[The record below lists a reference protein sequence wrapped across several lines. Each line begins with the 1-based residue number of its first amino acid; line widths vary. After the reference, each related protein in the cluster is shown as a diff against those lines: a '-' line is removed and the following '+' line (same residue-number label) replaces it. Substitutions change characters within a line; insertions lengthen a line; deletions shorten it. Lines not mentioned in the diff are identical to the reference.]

1 MLGVVGNQDHPR
13 EDSDMLAA
21 FSGVFQLCSF
31 GSCSPL
37 LGNSGSPVVCLT
49 PGTMYC
55 DLTIPNDWPARNSPD
70 NRQKP
75 GSTEEH
81 CPTVDQSPKATGR
94 GFGSLPVRPM
104 CIIHGLSFAAGETG
118 CPLTSPKKFMIYWR
132 HQKKYKTK

>member
-1 MLGVVGNQDHPR
+1 
-13 EDSDMLAA
+13 MLAA
-21 FSGVFQLCSF
+21 FSGVFSF
-31 GSCSPL
+31 VLLGVVAL

-55 DLTIPNDWPARNSPD
+55 DLRIPNDWPARNSPD

-81 CPTVDQSPKATGR
+81 CPTVDQSPKATGH
-94 GFGSLPVRPM
+94 GFGSFLCEAWV

-118 CPLTSPKKFMIYWR
+118 CSSDISEEVHDLLEASEEI
-132 HQKKYKTK
+132 